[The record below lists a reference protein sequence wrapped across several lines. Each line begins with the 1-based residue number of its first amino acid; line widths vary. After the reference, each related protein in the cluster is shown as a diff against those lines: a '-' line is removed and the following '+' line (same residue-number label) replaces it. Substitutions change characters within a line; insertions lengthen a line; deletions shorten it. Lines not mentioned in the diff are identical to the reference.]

1 MRSLLW
7 RTIGLVAALGLAL
20 TCGVRPSSQAPS
32 LAQVRDRQLFDF
44 DWRFRPGDVTG
55 GELPV
60 TDDAAWEHVDLPHDF
75 MIEGKGQAIVV
86 PGGRGGR
93 GGANLPTTPEGPFD
107 PQSPGGS
114 ANGYLNGGIGWYRKS
129 FTLPAGA
136 MGRRIFLE
144 FEGVYMNAEVWLN
157 GHSLGRRPYGYS
169 TFVHDLT
176 PHLAAGGAPNV
187 VAVKVV
193 VHQPSTRW
201 YSGAGIYRHAWLTI
215 ADPVHVAQWGTYVT
229 TPEIQPDRARVHV
242 RTDVE
247 NQSEAASPSVT
258 LTTIVRDASGEIVGE
273 SERTQAIG
281 AGGRARFEGDI
292 PVTRPRLWSL
302 ADPYL
307 YVVENLVK
315 LNGRVVDVD
324 RAPFGIRTVQFTE
337 GGVLLNGTRIPIQG
351 VCLHHDLGPLGA
363 AAFDR
368 AIERQLE
375 IMKALGVNAIRT
387 SHNPPAP
394 AVLDFADRM
403 GFLVM
408 DEVFDEWRQN
418 KTRFGY
424 GQFFDE
430 WSERD
435 TRDFVRRD
443 RNHPSVILWSI
454 GNEIPEQRNAETG
467 QTMATR
473 LAGFCR
479 DEDPSR
485 PVSAGMNN
493 PTQAL
498 ETGYAKPLDLFGV
511 NYNLQV
517 YDRVRSIGHAY
528 ASETSSNYSSRDQ
541 YNLVLRDGRVEIV
554 NQLDN
559 HSTAYDLDFPRWG
572 NTAETQFQALRRAP
586 WMAGEF
592 VWTGFDYIGE
602 PTPFNWPN
610 RSSSFGIVDLVGFP
624 KDRFYLYQS
633 QWRPEKMVHLL
644 PHWTWPDEFRGKTTP
659 VWAYTNARSVELFL
673 NGRSL
678 GVRDW
683 SGVTALHLSW
693 QVPYEPGTLRAV
705 ARDGTRDVAEDAVET
720 TTAASRLELKTDRAT
735 IRSDGQDLAFVTVRI
750 VDAQGRLSRVDGDHL
765 VSFDLSGPGSIAGV
779 DNGDPKNHEPFK
791 GATTAAAQHRAFN
804 GLALVVLKASRTPGA
819 LVLRARAEGL
829 QPAEVRIQTR

>member
-1 MRSLLW
+1 
-7 RTIGLVAALGLAL
+7 
-20 TCGVRPSSQAPS
+20 
-32 LAQVRDRQLFDF
+32 
-44 DWRFRPGDVTG
+44 
-55 GELPV
+55 
-60 TDDAAWEHVDLPHDF
+60 
-75 MIEGKGQAIVV
+75 
-86 PGGRGGR
+86 
-93 GGANLPTTPEGPFD
+93 
-107 PQSPGGS
+107 
-114 ANGYLNGGIGWYRKS
+114 
-129 FTLPAGA
+129 
-136 MGRRIFLE
+136 
-144 FEGVYMNAEVWLN
+144 
-157 GHSLGRRPYGYS
+157 
-169 TFVHDLT
+169 VHELT
-176 PHLAAGGAPNV
+176 PHLAASGTPNV

-201 YSGAGIYRHAWLTI
+201 YSGAGIYRHVWLTI

-242 RTDVE
+242 RTDVL
-247 NQSEAASPSVT
+247 NQAEAAVPSLT
-258 LTTIVRDASGEIVGE
+258 LTTIVRDAGGQIVAE
-273 SERTQAIG
+273 LETAQPI
-281 AGGRARFEGDI
+281 AGGGHARFESDLT
-292 PVTRPRLWSL
+292 VARPRLWSL

-307 YVVENLVK
+307 YAVENLVK
-315 LNGRVVDVD
+315 IDGRVVDVD
-324 RAPFGIRTVQFTE
+324 RAPLGIRTVQFAE
-337 GGVLLNGTRIPIQG
+337 GAVLINGTRVPIQG

-368 AIERQLE
+368 GIERQLE
-375 IMKALGVNAIRT
+375 IMKSMGVNAIRT

-394 AVLDFADRM
+394 ALLDFADRM

-408 DEVFDEWRQN
+408 NELFDEWRQN

-443 RNHPSVILWSI
+443 RNHPSVIMWSI

-473 LAGFCR
+473 LATFSR
-479 DEDPSR
+479 EEDPSR

-541 YNLVLRDGRVEIV
+541 YNLVLRGDKIEIV
-554 NQLDN
+554 TQLDH

-572 NTAETQFQALRRAP
+572 NTAETQFQALRKAP

-644 PHWTWPDEFRGKTTP
+644 PHWTWAEEFKGKTLP
-659 VWAYTNARSVELFL
+659 VWTYTNAASVELFL

-683 SGVTALHLSW
+683 SGVTALHLAW

-705 ARDGTRDVAEDAVET
+705 AREGTRVVAEDTVET
-720 TTAASRLELKTDRAT
+720 TTAAARLELKVDRAA
-735 IRSDGQDLAFVTVRI
+735 IRADGQDLAFVTVRV
-750 VDAQGRLSRVDGDHL
+750 VDASGRLSRVDGDHP
-765 VSFDLSGPGSIAGV
+765 VSFDLTGPGSIAGV
-779 DNGDPKNHEPFK
+779 DNGDPTNHEPFK
-791 GATTAAAQHRAFN
+791 GATPLAARHRAFN
-804 GLALVVLKASRTPGA
+804 GLALVVLKSARTPGP

-829 QPAEVRIQTR
+829 TPAEIRIETK

>member
-1 MRSLLW
+1 
-7 RTIGLVAALGLAL
+7 
-20 TCGVRPSSQAPS
+20 
-32 LAQVRDRQLFDF
+32 
-44 DWRFRPGDVTG
+44 
-55 GELPV
+55 
-60 TDDAAWEHVDLPHDF
+60 
-75 MIEGKGQAIVV
+75 
-86 PGGRGGR
+86 
-93 GGANLPTTPEGPFD
+93 
-107 PQSPGGS
+107 
-114 ANGYLNGGIGWYRKS
+114 
-129 FTLPAGA
+129 
-136 MGRRIFLE
+136 
-144 FEGVYMNAEVWLN
+144 MNAEVWVN
-157 GHSLGRRPYGYS
+157 GRGLGRRPYGYA

-176 PHLAAGGAPNV
+176 PHLAPSGASNV

-201 YSGAGIYRHAWLTI
+201 YSGAGIYRHVWLTI
-215 ADPVHVAQWGTYVT
+215 ADPVHVAQWGTFVT

-247 NQSEAASPSVT
+247 NQSETAVPSVT
-258 LTTIVRDASGEIVGE
+258 LTTIVRDASGRIVGE
-273 SERTQAIG
+273 AESAHPIA
-281 AGGRARFEGDI
+281 AGGRVRFDGD
-292 PVTRPRLWSL
+292 VTVAGPRLWSL

-307 YVVENLVK
+307 YAVENVVK
-315 LNGRVVDVD
+315 INGRVVDVD
-324 RAPFGIRTVQFTE
+324 RAPLGIRTVQFTE

-375 IMKALGVNAIRT
+375 IMKSMGVNAIRT

-394 AVLDFADRM
+394 ALLDFTDRM

-408 DEVFDEWRQN
+408 DELFDEWRQN

-435 TRDFVRRD
+435 TREFVRRD

-467 QTMATR
+467 QAMATR

-479 DEDPSR
+479 EEDPTR

-498 ETGYAKPLDLFGV
+498 ETGYARPLDLFGV

-517 YDRVRSIGHAY
+517 YQRVRAIGHAY

-541 YNLVLRDGRVEIV
+541 YNLMLAGEKVEIV
-554 NQLDN
+554 TQLDH

-633 QWRPEKMVHLL
+633 RWRPEKMVHLL
-644 PHWTWPDEFRGKTTP
+644 PHWTWPDEFRGKPIP
-659 VWAYTNARSVELFL
+659 VWAYTNASSVELFL

-683 SGVTALHLSW
+683 SGVSALHLAW

-705 ARDGTRDVAEDAVET
+705 ARDGTRVVAEETVET
-720 TTAASRLELKTDRAT
+720 TTVASRLELAVDRAT

-750 VDAQGRLSRVDGDHL
+750 VDARGRLSRVDGDHL
-765 VSFDLSGPGSIAGV
+765 VSFDLDGPGSIAGV
-779 DNGDPKNHEPFK
+779 DNGDPTNHEAFK
-791 GATTAAAQHRAFN
+791 GPTPAAAQHRAFN
-804 GLALVVLKASRTPGA
+804 GLALVVVKSARTPGTI
-819 LVLRARAEGL
+819 VVRARAEGL
-829 QPAEVRIQTR
+829 KPAEIRIEAK